1 MALFTEGAVTVGDG
15 LPRGAEGSRFRRL
28 LGHPCLS
35 VLHPTWS
42 VSNWD
47 HGGCQ
52 NMKQKILVL
61 TGTICCAAL
70 GRSHSQG
77 RTCRRQHRDDWRQAR
92 WEPEPDA
99 GTRRRPRLRIRHAGA
114 SANPNGTNTPGATQ
128 PGTMPS
134 VAPTRRLP
142 HLGRPMLR
150 RPSRVPRPTR
160 PLPRPTRHRIANHRN
175 NSASQRGTSPQGSST
190 ATPPQL

>member
-61 TGTICCAAL
+61 TGTILLCGAWAVAQS
-70 GRSHSQG
+70 GAGHAGGSTGTTGGQSTMGTQSQ
-77 RTCRRQHRDDWRQAR
+77 T
-92 WEPEPDA
+92 P
-99 GTRRRPRLRIRHAGA
+99 GTRPQTTTPGSAMPGA

-134 VAPTRRLP
+134 VAPHTPTTAPRTP
-142 HLGRPMLR
+142 NAAPTV
-150 RPSRVPRPTR
+150 PSAAPNTPTAA
-160 PLPRPTRHRIANHRN
+160 PNTPT
-175 NSASQRGTSPQGSST
+175 
-190 ATPPQL
+190 